1 MITVECGVLLAPDRW
16 LMRFA
21 AVGTPCVRVASERL
35 ALHGT
40 VGIQIMT
47 KEECMKEFSALPKAT
62 SCRLIDFA
70 RCEIRP
76 GFLPDT
82 YILIVS
88 GIQPYA
94 NMRVD
99 LVPLIYIRQPE
110 YWEIE
115 VVGRLR
121 GIGLPVLTP
130 YTVSL
135 PLDGVRGIH
144 GVEVVGAKRREQL
157 DVPPRTTKGDVSE
170 RVADYVMAQP

>member
-135 PLDGVRGIH
+135 PLDGVRGIR

-157 DVPPRTTKGDVSE
+157 DVPPHTTKGDVSKA
-170 RVADYVMAQP
+170 VADYAMAQP